1 MKISVIIPT
10 LGRVDEVVSAVLSVD
25 RQAYKKV
32 EMIIID
38 QNSHSELCEKIN
50 CLDCETD
57 IHHFKVPFR
66 GASKARN
73 FGVSKA
79 SGELVFFMDDDAEL
93 FKETLICA
101 LRTLNK
107 ENSDVVFGRCVDRAG
122 DKSVLDFRE
131 YPGALTINNHENMF
145 VESTMLAKTDVMLN
159 YPFDET
165 LGVGN
170 FHGAE
175 EAYDVVIRMLKRG
188 VSLFYDPS
196 ISVFHPQIDLTYQDK
211 GIRRVFTY
219 RCGFARI
226 CQKHSLHRKYY
237 SRCIKVALYIPY
249 CFFFKRNRFRYYIAE
264 MLGLVAGRIIP

>member
-1 MKISVIIPT
+1 
-10 LGRVDEVVSAVLSVD
+10 
-25 RQAYKKV
+25 
-32 EMIIID
+32 
-38 QNSHSELCEKIN
+38 
-50 CLDCETD
+50 
-57 IHHFKVPFR
+57 
-66 GASKARN
+66 
-73 FGVSKA
+73 
-79 SGELVFFMDDDAEL
+79 
-93 FKETLICA
+93 
-101 LRTLNK
+101 
-107 ENSDVVFGRCVDRAG
+107 
-122 DKSVLDFRE
+122 
-131 YPGALTINNHENMF
+131 
-145 VESTMLAKTDVMLN
+145 MLAKTDVMLN